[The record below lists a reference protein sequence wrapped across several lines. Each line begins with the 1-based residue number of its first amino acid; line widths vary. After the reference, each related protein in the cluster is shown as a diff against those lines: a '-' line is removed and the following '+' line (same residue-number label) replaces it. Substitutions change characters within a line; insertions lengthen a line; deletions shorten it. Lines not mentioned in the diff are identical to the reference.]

1 MYCRFNLMTS
11 VPPGE
16 EGRPLGGKLCRDWL
30 AGEEVGPAPQGR
42 LGLASLPPAF
52 QASHA
57 TLLPSTHRKDVSAVR
72 CPVLPVNVA
81 PWRGRPQAAPFPMM
95 AVPPLPEYGPSSDTH
110 HLPFLFPPISAQLC
124 VISHLCSTHMPHFGQ
139 RSGNSKHRHSLHP
152 MPGILRQRAGMD
164 ESLAKSEPCFSPLC
178 GRSET

>member
-1 MYCRFNLMTS
+1 MYCRFDLMTS

-95 AVPPLPEYGPSSDTH
+95 TVPVQQFSRYHLTQRTDKH
-110 HLPFLFPPISAQLC
+110 HLLLLPKYIYANRESNMPWFQLFLQEKDHRIISLKDY
-124 VISHLCSTHMPHFGQ
+124 LDFFKKMCSF
-139 RSGNSKHRHSLHP
+139 SLYDR
-152 MPGILRQRAGMD
+152 L
-164 ESLAKSEPCFSPLC
+164 
-178 GRSET
+178 